1 MHKDEHLLSEKENIN
16 IWLSQIHNEY
26 KLAVSID
33 CVVFAYTDNDLYV
46 LLIRCNMPPYVG
58 LYSLVGDIL
67 EPRESLDEA
76 AARILKER
84 TGLDHVYLEQV
95 KAYGELDRHPLGR
108 VVTISYFSLIKLE
121 DAKEIRND
129 MDGDYLKWEKV
140 KDVGKLAFDH
150 NMILNDCLKVLR
162 KRLKTQ
168 AVGFNLLPE
177 KFTLNHLQQLYEVVL
192 SEKLDKRNF
201 RKKLK
206 ASGYLTELKEYQKD
220 VSHRPARLYSFTPL
234 D

>member
-26 KLAVSID
+26 KLALSID

-67 EPRESLDEA
+67 EPRESLDGA

-95 KAYGELDRHPLGR
+95 KAYGQPDRHPLGR
-108 VVTISYFSLIKLE
+108 VVTVSYFSLIKLE

-129 MDGDYLKWEKV
+129 LDGDYLKWEKV
-140 KDVGKLAFDH
+140 KDVKRLAFDH
-150 NMILNDCLKVLR
+150 NMILDDCLKVLR

-177 KFTLNHLQQLYEVVL
+177 KFTLNDLQQLYEVVL
-192 SEKLDKRNF
+192 AEKLDKRNF

-206 ASGYLTELKEYQKD
+206 ASGYLTELKEYQTD
-220 VSHRPARLYSFTPL
+220 VSHRPARLYSFVPL